1 MADDRLPPAAAAVA
15 VPDPDDDSDE
25 GGANVEK
32 RLGKL
37 ERSLTETLKALDE
50 EKKSSAGKDKK
61 ITELANEK
69 KELQKATLSKDQLL
83 ELRQRELDEKESAWE
98 AKMAAETIE
107 LRKLRTEQLRTK
119 VISKFDNFPS
129 FLIDRIRGETE
140 EEIEADIRGLQ
151 NKWVKERDKVDN
163 ARKLG
168 TRPKSGSGRQ
178 LGATADEVDRMSP
191 EEKKRWASTAS
202 DEELQ
207 AVLEEM

>member
-1 MADDRLPPAAAAVA
+1 MADDGKTGDEQQDHDGQAG
-15 VPDPDDDSDE
+15 DS
-25 GGANVEK
+25 NVET

-37 ERSLTETLKALDE
+37 EKSLSDTLRALEE

-83 ELRQRELDEKESAWE
+83 ELRQKELDEKESAWE

-163 ARKLG
+163 ARKTG
-168 TRPKSGSGRQ
+168 ARPRSGSGKQ
-178 LGATADEVDRMSP
+178 IGATADEVDRMSP
-191 EEKKRWASTAS
+191 EEKKRWAATAS
-202 DEELQ
+202 DEELE
-207 AVLEEM
+207 AVLGDL